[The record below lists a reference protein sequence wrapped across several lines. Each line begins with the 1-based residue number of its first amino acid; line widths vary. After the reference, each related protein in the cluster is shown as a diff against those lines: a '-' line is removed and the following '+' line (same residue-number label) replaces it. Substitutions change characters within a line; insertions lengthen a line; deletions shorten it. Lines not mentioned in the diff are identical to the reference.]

1 MMLVHLPYHFL
12 GVLRI
17 EYWETAIRSYFTILK
32 TQYSSPGSS
41 FQQQSD
47 GDIAFLL
54 ALTASFLAVLTLAFF
69 FMYLRQEQRRRRTQ
83 LYAAEV
89 HNIGNVRTAFDLRL
103 EESSQLLGF
112 EIYYQNELL
121 LEKQTLAP
129 ADPAPKTTPGAKP
142 NVVGAA
148 REVGGF
154 GSALVG
160 LLPQALAKPL
170 QGALQGLSKG
180 VMTATRADNV
190 VKSGQKLSKSAGK
203 MVPAGDKKGVDTSS
217 KGVVAPTVEMK
228 VVDRWYETPLITPGD
243 TLEVTI
249 MVDWTNGQPSQR
261 YPFRLLSQA
270 SQRPETPQLTT
281 NGVVALPRE
290 PWWVQALP
298 VLSAVS
304 GTVAAALFVLMIAVT
319 VTLVI

>member
-1 MMLVHLPYHFL
+1 MTLVHLPYQSIGGL
-12 GVLRI
+12 SN
-17 EYWETAIRSYFTILK
+17 EYGETAIRSFFSIPT
-32 TQYSSPGSS
+32 TQSSFLRDY
-41 FQQQSD
+41 FQQQPD

-54 ALTASFLAVLTLAFF
+54 ALAASFLAVLTLAFF

-103 EESSQLLGF
+103 EEPSQLLGF

-121 LEKQTLAP
+121 LEKQTTAP

-154 GSALVG
+154 GSSLVG

-180 VMTATRADNV
+180 VMAATRADSV

-203 MVPAGDKKGVDTSS
+203 MVPAGDKNAATSSTKGVIT
-217 KGVVAPTVEMK
+217 PTVEMK

-270 SQRPETPQLTT
+270 SQRPETPQITT

>member
-1 MMLVHLPYHFL
+1 MHYAKWNM
-12 GVLRI
+12 
-17 EYWETAIRSYFTILK
+17 
-32 TQYSSPGSS
+32 Q
-41 FQQQSD
+41 FQQVPD

-83 LYAAEV
+83 LYAAEI
-89 HNIGNVRTAFDLRL
+89 HNIGNVRTPFDLRL
-103 EESSQLLGF
+103 EEPSKLLAF
-112 EIYYQNELL
+112 EIYHQNELL

-129 ADPAPKTTPGAKP
+129 ADPAPKIAPSGSKP
-142 NVVGAA
+142 NVIGAT

-154 GSALVG
+154 GSSLVG

-180 VMTATRADNV
+180 VMAATRADSV
-190 VKSGQKLSKSAGK
+190 AKAGKKLSKSAGT
-203 MVPAGDKKGVDTSS
+203 MMPPGDKVGADSTTKGAI
-217 KGVVAPTVEMK
+217 APTVEMK
-228 VVDRWYETPLITPGD
+228 VVDQWYETPAIVPGD
-243 TLEVTI
+243 QLEVTL
-249 MVDWTNGQPSQR
+249 MVDWTHGVPSQR

-270 SQRPETPQLTT
+270 SQHPETPQITT

-298 VLSAVS
+298 VLFGVSA
-304 GTVAAALFVLMIAVT
+304 TVAIALFILMIAVT
-319 VTLVI
+319 VTLVV

>member
-1 MMLVHLPYHFL
+1 MNTL
-12 GVLRI
+12 
-17 EYWETAIRSYFTILK
+17 
-32 TQYSSPGSS
+32 
-41 FQQQSD
+41 QQQPD

-54 ALTASFLAVLTLAFF
+54 ALAASFLAVLTLAFF

-89 HNIGNVRTAFDLRL
+89 HNIGNARTAYDLRL

-129 ADPAPKTTPGAKP
+129 VDPTPTPKTTPGAKP
-142 NVVGAA
+142 NVLGAA

-154 GSALVG
+154 GSSLIG

-170 QGALQGLSKG
+170 QSALQGLSKG
-180 VMTATRADNV
+180 VMAATRADRV

-203 MVPAGDKKGVDTSS
+203 IVPAGDKKGADSS
-217 KGVVAPTVEMK
+217 ATGVVAPTVEMK
-228 VVDRWYETPLITPGD
+228 VVDRWYETPLIAPGD

-270 SQRPETPQLTT
+270 SQRPETPQLST